1 MKKKRSKL
9 ISMLLTLVMTL
20 SLVPAMGVTA
30 SAADNH
36 PEASNVFVDGGKSFY
51 NNRLYYKKG
60 DQDKNFT
67 GNEGDYIAHYNP
79 ATGTLTLNGYSGG
92 SISVGGVKCSDI
104 TVVLKGTNTINGSL
118 ENAVGGDITVT
129 SSDGGTLSISKT
141 TSGSNPA
148 IGIETG
154 LSGSYTTGNVTIK
167 GNAKVTINMTH
178 NGTSTYE
185 KAYGIFAKEK
195 ITISENASV
204 DITCATPNNTTGG
217 GNCNG
222 LYAAKDVTIDTNGT
236 IKIDVTN
243 AGKDNGYSYG
253 VYHMGA
259 ATLTKVGNM
268 EVQWKKESNNTRY
281 SGGAFTRGATFSD
294 TDHAINEDTT
304 NCYASYRYGTSYY
317 TVTVQNGTLTGT
329 GVKYANG
336 SGKFLAGDMVNIT
349 PATKKG
355 RSGEEIPFKEWT
367 FSDVMLDKSATTAS
381 NSFIVPSKDVT
392 VTATHSPFVGTPTF
406 TPIGTTGTQGTLTFK
421 TVVKADDAY
430 EGFRLVKEGD
440 ENNESSYISIRSDT
454 TSTSSPYEYSHI
466 TSIYNLDKGNYYVV
480 AYLGNQYYLSDLF
493 TVNYTAAPAT
503 KTLKGISVTTAP
515 NKTIYT
521 AGDNFDS
528 TGMVVTAEYSNGDTA
543 EVTSYTVTDGNNLTE
558 GKTSVTIS
566 YTENGETKTCTQ
578 DITVNAA
585 AHTHTWETGWSKD
598 EMQHWHKCTGCD
610 AKKDVANHSGGTA
623 TCTAQAECL
632 VCGVSYGALNPNNHS
647 GTTGDWK
654 TNESQHWKVY
664 NCCNAEAEKA
674 NHVYDN
680 DKDTTCNTCGYVRTI
695 APTKIAVP
703 TAKTGLVYDG
713 NEKIGVEAGEG
724 YTLSGTFK
732 ATGAGDYTATA
743 ALETDYKWN
752 DGTTDDKIISWSI
765 DRAVQE
771 APSGLAGVAPTTA
784 GGSDGKIT
792 GTTADM
798 EYSTDAAFASKFDC
812 ADTETTGLEA
822 GTYYVRYKEKTNY
835 YAGTAA
841 TVTVG
846 EGTPVAT
853 YTLTVNE
860 GTGSGDYAE
869 NVIVTIQANEA
880 ATGKQF
886 KEWTGLDSV
895 EFVDSTSKTS
905 ATAKFKMPAEAV
917 TATATYE
924 DVVIPVEKIAA
935 IPTAKTGL
943 VYDGNEKTGVETG
956 EGYTLS
962 GTFKATDAG
971 DYTATAA
978 LETDYKWNNGT
989 TDDKIISWSIDR
1001 AVQEAPSGLAGV
1013 APTTAGGS
1021 DGKIT
1026 GTTADM
1032 EYSTDAAFAS
1042 KFDCADT
1049 ETTGLEAGTYYVRYK
1064 EKTNYYAG
1072 TAATVTVGEGTP
1084 VATYTLTVNE
1094 GTGSGDYAE
1103 NVIVTI
1109 QANEAATGKQFKEW
1123 TGLDSVEFVDSTS
1136 KTSATAKFKMPAEAV
1151 TATATYEDVVIPP
1164 SHTHTYDGTWKF
1176 DENKHWKECADTS
1189 CDNLTGSVKEEAPHS
1204 FAEVVTPATPT
1215 TDGKKESKCSVCGYV
1230 GKTETINATGYKI
1243 TFDAKGGTLTA
1254 TELHTDRTGKLAS
1267 LPTATRSGYTF
1278 DGWFTAETGGEKV
1291 TTEKTFNANITLYAH
1306 WTAKSGGSSGGGG
1319 GGGGGSATK
1328 YAVTVSSADNGKV
1341 TSDKTSVA
1349 RGNLVTITAKANDG
1363 YVLDTIKVTDKDG
1376 KEIKLTDKSNGK
1388 YTFAM
1393 PASKVEVKA
1402 VFKQTE
1408 SKPDKP
1414 AEEIKTVVVMQV
1426 GSKTMFVN
1434 GKSYEKD
1441 AAPVIINDRTLVPIR
1456 FVTESLGG
1464 EVKWNAETKEV
1475 TLVIDGKEIKMTIGK
1490 NLEKYGVA
1498 PVIISDRTFVPV
1510 RFVADELGAE
1520 TEWDDTTKTVTIT
1533 KTVTEK

>member
-20 SLVPAMGVTA
+20 SLVPTMGVTA

-129 SSDGGTLSISKT
+129 SSDGGTLFISKT

-178 NGTSTYE
+178 NGMSTYE
-185 KAYGIFAKEK
+185 KAYGIFAKEN

-243 AGKDNGYSYG
+243 AGKDKDNGYSYG
-253 VYHMGA
+253 VYHMRT

-268 EVQWKKESNNTRY
+268 EVQWKKEGNSTRY

-381 NSFIVPSKDVT
+381 NAFIVPGKDVT

-528 TGMVVTAEYSNGDTA
+528 TGMVVTAEYNNGDTA

-585 AHTHTWETGWSKD
+585 AHTHTYNPSEWKHDET
-598 EMQHWHKCTGCD
+598 QHWQECTDPACPDSDKG
-610 AKKDVANHSGGTA
+610 
-623 TCTAQAECL
+623 
-632 VCGVSYGALNPNNHS
+632 
-647 GTTGDWK
+647 K
-654 TNESQHWKVY
+654 TNV
-664 NCCNAEAEKA
+664 A

-680 DKDTTCNTCGYVRTI
+680 DKDTICNTCDYERTI
-695 APTKIAVP
+695 APTKIAIP

-732 ATGAGDYTATA
+732 ETDAGDYTATA

-752 DGTTDDKIISWSI
+752 DGTTEPKTISWSI
-765 DRAVQE
+765 DRAIQE

-798 EYSTDAAFASKFDC
+798 EYSTDAAFASKSDC

-869 NVIVTIQANEA
+869 NVIVTIQANAA

-895 EFVDSTSKTS
+895 EFVDGTSKTS
-905 ATAKFKMPAEAV
+905 ATAKFKMPA
-917 TATATYE
+917 
-924 DVVIPVEKIAA
+924 K
-935 IPTAKTGL
+935 
-943 VYDGNEKTGVETG
+943 
-956 EGYTLS
+956 
-962 GTFKATDAG
+962 
-971 DYTATAA
+971 
-978 LETDYKWNNGT
+978 
-989 TDDKIISWSIDR
+989 
-1001 AVQEAPSGLAGV
+1001 
-1013 APTTAGGS
+1013 
-1021 DGKIT
+1021 
-1026 GTTADM
+1026 
-1032 EYSTDAAFAS
+1032 
-1042 KFDCADT
+1042 
-1049 ETTGLEAGTYYVRYK
+1049 
-1064 EKTNYYAG
+1064 
-1072 TAATVTVGEGTP
+1072 
-1084 VATYTLTVNE
+1084 
-1094 GTGSGDYAE
+1094 
-1103 NVIVTI
+1103 
-1109 QANEAATGKQFKEW
+1109 
-1123 TGLDSVEFVDSTS
+1123 
-1136 KTSATAKFKMPAEAV
+1136 AV

-1189 CDNLTGSVKEEAPHS
+1189 CDNLTGSVKEEALHS

-1319 GGGGGSATK
+1319 GGGSSSVTK
-1328 YAVTVSSADNGKV
+1328 YAVAVSPADNGKV
-1341 TSDKTSVA
+1341 TPDKTSAAKGSV
-1349 RGNLVTITAKANDG
+1349 VTITAMANDG
-1363 YVLDTIKVTDKDG
+1363 YALDTIKATDKAG
-1376 KEIKLTDKSNGK
+1376 KEIKLTDKGDGK
-1388 YTFAM
+1388 YTFTM

-1402 VFKQTE
+1402 AFKQTA
-1408 SKPDKP
+1408 SKPGKP
-1414 AEEIKTVVVMQV
+1414 AEEMKTVVVMQV

-1434 GKSYEKD
+1434 GKAYEKD
-1441 AAPVIINDRTLVPIR
+1441 AAPVIMNDRTLVPIR

-1464 EVKWNAETKEV
+1464 KVAWNAETKEV

-1490 NLEKYGVA
+1490 TIEKYGVA
-1498 PVIISDRTFVPV
+1498 PVIIDSRTFVPV
-1510 RFVADELGAE
+1510 RFVADELGATTAWNAE
-1520 TEWDDTTKTVTIT
+1520 TKTVTIT
-1533 KTVTEK
+1533 KAVTPVKTEK

>member
-1 MKKKRSKL
+1 MQRTKSKIL
-9 ISMLLTLVMTL
+9 SILL
-20 SLVPAMGVTA
+20 SLVMLLSLLPTTA
-30 SAADNH
+30 FAASYAKISVNDILLGDNYYLK
-36 PEASNVFVDGGKSFY
+36 SNS
-51 NNRLYYKKG
+51 
-60 DQDKNFT
+60 
-67 GNEGDYIAHYNP
+67 
-79 ATGTLTLNGYSGG
+79 ATGSDYSNTEPSSYVAWYKNGVLTLKGYNGKGIVTQGVAAGELTVKLIG
-92 SISVGGVKCSDI
+92 SNSINNGALESD
-104 TVVLKGTNTINGSL
+104 N
-118 ENAVGGDITVT
+118 GGDITVT
-129 SSDGGTLSISKT
+129 SDSSGTLSISKT

-154 LSGSYTTGNVTIK
+154 LSGSYKTGNVTIK
-167 GNAKVTINMTH
+167 GNAKVTINVTH
-178 NGTSTYE
+178 NGMSTYE
-185 KAYGIFAKEK
+185 KAYGIYAKK
-195 ITISENASV
+195 DITISENASV

-243 AGKDNGYSYG
+243 AGKDKDNGYSYG
-253 VYHMGA
+253 VYHMRT

-268 EVQWKKESNNTRY
+268 EVQWKKEGNSTRY
-281 SGGAFTRGATFSD
+281 SGGAFTKGATFSD

-336 SGKFLAGDMVNIT
+336 SGKFLAGDMVSIKPSGKKSHDNT
-349 PATKKG
+349 P
-355 RSGEEIPFKEWT
+355 IPFKKWT
-367 FSDVMLDKSATTAS
+367 SEGVALAS
-381 NSFIVPSKDVT
+381 PTMPNTSFNVPTNDVT
-392 VTATHSPFVGTPTF
+392 VTATYNPFDGAPVFTRTSDSSGT
-406 TPIGTTGTQGTLTFK
+406 IKFK
-421 TVVKADDAY
+421 TVANPDNSEFFEYVKDGETAY
-430 EGFRLVKEGD
+430 NRPY
-440 ENNESSYISIRSDT
+440 SQPTT
-454 TSTSSPYEYSHI
+454 TSSASPYEYSVSVSTYYAGDI
-466 TSIYNLDKGNYYVV
+466 KNLEAGDYRMAVTLNGER
-480 AYLGNQYYLSDLF
+480 YLSDLF

-503 KTLKGISVTTAP
+503 KTLTGISVTTEP
-515 NKTIYT
+515 DKTIYT

-543 EVTSYTVTDGNNLTE
+543 EVTSYTVTDGNNLSE

-566 YTENGETKTCTQ
+566 YTENGETKNCTQ
-578 DITVNAA
+578 AITVNAA
-585 AHTHTWETGWSKD
+585 AHTHTWETDWSKD

-623 TCTAQAECL
+623 TCTAKAICTACDQA
-632 VCGVSYGALNPNNHS
+632 YGEMNPNNHS

-680 DKDTTCNTCGYVRTI
+680 DKDTTCNTCGYERTI

-713 NEKIGVEAGEG
+713 NEKTGVEAGEG

-732 ATGAGDYTATA
+732 ATDAGDYTATA
-743 ALETDYKWN
+743 IPETDYKWN
-752 DGTTDDKIISWSI
+752 DGTTEPKTISWSI
-765 DRAVQE
+765 DRAAQGT
-771 APSGLAGVAPTTA
+771 PSGLAGVAPTTA

-798 EYSTDAAFASKFDC
+798 EYSKDAAFASKVDC
-812 ADTETTGLEA
+812 ADTETTDLEA

-835 YAGTAA
+835 YAGTAS

-869 NVIVTIQANEA
+869 NVIVTIQADAA

-905 ATAKFKMPAEAV
+905 ATAKFKMPAE
-917 TATATYE
+917 T
-924 DVVIPVEKIAA
+924 
-935 IPTAKTGL
+935 
-943 VYDGNEKTGVETG
+943 
-956 EGYTLS
+956 
-962 GTFKATDAG
+962 
-971 DYTATAA
+971 
-978 LETDYKWNNGT
+978 
-989 TDDKIISWSIDR
+989 
-1001 AVQEAPSGLAGV
+1001 
-1013 APTTAGGS
+1013 
-1021 DGKIT
+1021 
-1026 GTTADM
+1026 
-1032 EYSTDAAFAS
+1032 
-1042 KFDCADT
+1042 
-1049 ETTGLEAGTYYVRYK
+1049 
-1064 EKTNYYAG
+1064 
-1072 TAATVTVGEGTP
+1072 
-1084 VATYTLTVNE
+1084 
-1094 GTGSGDYAE
+1094 
-1103 NVIVTI
+1103 
-1109 QANEAATGKQFKEW
+1109 
-1123 TGLDSVEFVDSTS
+1123 
-1136 KTSATAKFKMPAEAV
+1136 V

-1189 CDNLTGSVKEEAPHS
+1189 CDNLTGSVKEEATHS

-1319 GGGGGSATK
+1319 GGGGATK

-1408 SKPDKP
+1408 SKPGKP
-1414 AEEIKTVVVMQV
+1414 AEEIKTVVVIQV
-1426 GSKTMFVN
+1426 GSKNMFVN

-1510 RFVADELGAE
+1510 RFVADELGATTAWNAE
-1520 TEWDDTTKTVTIT
+1520 TKTVTIT
-1533 KTVTEK
+1533 KAVTPVKTEK

>member
-1 MKKKRSKL
+1 MKKKRNKL
-9 ISMLLTLVMTL
+9 ISILLTLVMTL
-20 SLVPAMGVTA
+20 SLLPTTA
-30 SAADNH
+30 LAADNH

-92 SISVGGVKCSDI
+92 SILVGGVNRSDI
-104 TVVLKGTNTINGSL
+104 TVVLKGTNIINGSL

-129 SSDGGTLSISKT
+129 SSDGGTLSIT
-141 TSGSNPA
+141 RTLSGGNAA

-185 KAYGIFAKEK
+185 KAYGIFAKEN

-243 AGKDNGYSYG
+243 AGKDKDNGYSYG
-253 VYHMGA
+253 VYHMRT

-268 EVQWKKESNNTRY
+268 EVQWKKEGNSTRY

-381 NSFIVPSKDVT
+381 NSFIVPGKDVT

-503 KTLKGISVTTAP
+503 KTLTGISVTTVP

-521 AGDNFDS
+521 AGENFDS

-543 EVTSYTVTDGNNLTE
+543 EVTDYTVTDGNNLSE

-566 YTENGETKTCTQ
+566 YTENGETMTCTQ
-578 DITVNAA
+578 AITVNAA
-585 AHTHTWETGWSKD
+585 AHTHTWETDWSKD

-680 DKDTTCNTCGYVRTI
+680 DKDTICNTCGYVRTI

-713 NEKIGVEAGEG
+713 NEKTGVEAGEG
-724 YTLSGTFK
+724 YTLSGTVK
-732 ATGAGDYTATA
+732 ATDAGDYTATA

-752 DGTTDDKIISWSI
+752 DGTTADKTISWSI
-765 DRAVQE
+765 DRAAQG
-771 APSGLAGVAPTTA
+771 APSGLAGVASTTA

-812 ADTETTGLEA
+812 ADTETTDLEA

-895 EFVDSTSKTS
+895 EFVD
-905 ATAKFKMPAEAV
+905 
-917 TATATYE
+917 
-924 DVVIPVEKIAA
+924 
-935 IPTAKTGL
+935 G
-943 VYDGNEKTGVETG
+943 
-956 EGYTLS
+956 
-962 GTFKATDAG
+962 
-971 DYTATAA
+971 
-978 LETDYKWNNGT
+978 
-989 TDDKIISWSIDR
+989 
-1001 AVQEAPSGLAGV
+1001 
-1013 APTTAGGS
+1013 
-1021 DGKIT
+1021 
-1026 GTTADM
+1026 
-1032 EYSTDAAFAS
+1032 
-1042 KFDCADT
+1042 
-1049 ETTGLEAGTYYVRYK
+1049 
-1064 EKTNYYAG
+1064 
-1072 TAATVTVGEGTP
+1072 
-1084 VATYTLTVNE
+1084 
-1094 GTGSGDYAE
+1094 
-1103 NVIVTI
+1103 
-1109 QANEAATGKQFKEW
+1109 
-1123 TGLDSVEFVDSTS
+1123 TS

-1189 CDNLTGSVKEEAPHS
+1189 CDNLTGSVKEEALHS

-1267 LPTATRSGYTF
+1267 LPNATRSGYTF
-1278 DGWFTAETGGEKV
+1278 DGWFTAKTGGEKV
-1291 TTEKTFNANITLYAH
+1291 TAEKTFNANITLYAH
-1306 WTAKSGGSSGGGG
+1306 WTAKSGGSSGGG

>member
-141 TSGSNPA
+141 TSGSNSA

-154 LSGSYTTGNVTIK
+154 LSASYTTGNVTIK

-185 KAYGIFAKEK
+185 KAYGIFAKEN

-243 AGKDNGYSYG
+243 AGKDKDNGYSYG
-253 VYHMGA
+253 VYHMRT

-268 EVQWKKESNNTRY
+268 EVQWKKEGNSTRY

-336 SGKFLAGDMVNIT
+336 SGKFLAGDMVSIKPSGKKSHDNT
-349 PATKKG
+349 P
-355 RSGEEIPFKEWT
+355 IPFKKWT
-367 FSDVMLDKSATTAS
+367 SEGVALAS
-381 NSFIVPSKDVT
+381 PTMPNTSFNVPTNDVT
-392 VTATHSPFVGTPTF
+392 VTATYNPFDGAPVFTRTSDSSGT
-406 TPIGTTGTQGTLTFK
+406 IKFK
-421 TVVKADDAY
+421 TVANPDNSEFFEYVKDGETAY
-430 EGFRLVKEGD
+430 NRPY
-440 ENNESSYISIRSDT
+440 SQPTT
-454 TSTSSPYEYSHI
+454 TSSASPYEYSVSVSTYYAGDI
-466 TSIYNLDKGNYYVV
+466 KNLEAGDYRMAVTLNGER
-480 AYLGNQYYLSDLF
+480 YLSDLF

-503 KTLKGISVTTAP
+503 KTLTGISVTTAP
-515 NKTIYT
+515 DKTIYT

-528 TGMVVTAEYSNGDTA
+528 TGMVVTAEYNNGDTA
-543 EVTSYTVTDGNNLTE
+543 EVTSYTVTDGNNLAE

-566 YTENGETKTCTQ
+566 YTENGETKNCTQ
-578 DITVNAA
+578 AITVNAA
-585 AHTHTWETGWSKD
+585 AHTHTWETDWSKD

-610 AKKDVANHSGGTA
+610 AKKDVENHSGGTA

-732 ATGAGDYTATA
+732 ETDAGDYTATA

-752 DGTTDDKIISWSI
+752 DGTTEPKTISWSI
-765 DRAVQE
+765 DRAIQE

-798 EYSTDAAFASKFDC
+798 EYSTDAAFALKVDC

-869 NVIVTIQANEA
+869 NVIVTIQANAA

-895 EFVDSTSKTS
+895 EFVDGTSKTS
-905 ATAKFKMPAEAV
+905 ATAKFKMPAKAV

-924 DVVIPVEKIAA
+924 DVV
-935 IPTAKTGL
+935 T
-943 VYDGNEKTGVETG
+943 
-956 EGYTLS
+956 
-962 GTFKATDAG
+962 
-971 DYTATAA
+971 
-978 LETDYKWNNGT
+978 
-989 TDDKIISWSIDR
+989 
-1001 AVQEAPSGLAGV
+1001 
-1013 APTTAGGS
+1013 
-1021 DGKIT
+1021 
-1026 GTTADM
+1026 
-1032 EYSTDAAFAS
+1032 
-1042 KFDCADT
+1042 
-1049 ETTGLEAGTYYVRYK
+1049 
-1064 EKTNYYAG
+1064 
-1072 TAATVTVGEGTP
+1072 
-1084 VATYTLTVNE
+1084 
-1094 GTGSGDYAE
+1094 
-1103 NVIVTI
+1103 
-1109 QANEAATGKQFKEW
+1109 
-1123 TGLDSVEFVDSTS
+1123 
-1136 KTSATAKFKMPAEAV
+1136 
-1151 TATATYEDVVIPP
+1151 PP

-1176 DENKHWKECADTS
+1176 DENQHWKECADTS

-1278 DGWFTAETGGEKV
+1278 DGWFTEETGGEKV
-1291 TTEKTFNANITLYAH
+1291 TTEKTFNADATLYAY
-1306 WTAKSGGSSGGGG
+1306 WTAKSSSSSGGGG
-1319 GGGGGSATK
+1319 GGGSSSVTK
-1328 YAVTVSSADNGKV
+1328 YAVTISSADNGKV
-1341 TSDKTSVA
+1341 TSDKTRAAKDSV
-1349 RGNLVTITAKANDG
+1349 VTITTKANDG
-1363 YVLDTIKVTDKDG
+1363 YVLDTIKATDKAG
-1376 KEIKLTDKSNGK
+1376 KKIKLTDKGDGK
-1388 YTFAM
+1388 YTFTM

-1402 VFKQTE
+1402 AFKQTA
-1408 SKPDKP
+1408 SKPGKP
-1414 AEEIKTVVVMQV
+1414 AEEMKTVVVMQV

-1434 GKSYEKD
+1434 GKAYEKD
-1441 AAPVIINDRTLVPIR
+1441 AAPVIMNDRTLVPIR

-1464 EVKWNAETKEV
+1464 KVAWNAETKEV

-1490 NLEKYGVA
+1490 TIEKYGVA
-1498 PVIISDRTFVPV
+1498 PVIIDSRTFVPV
-1510 RFVADELGAE
+1510 RFVADELGATTAWNAE
-1520 TEWDDTTKTVTIT
+1520 TKTVTIT
-1533 KTVTEK
+1533 KAVTPVKTEK

>member
-141 TSGSNPA
+141 TSGSNSA

-154 LSGSYTTGNVTIK
+154 LSSSYTTGNVTIK

-204 DITCATPNNTTGG
+204 DITCATPNNTTGS

-243 AGKDNGYSYG
+243 AGKDKDNGYSYG
-253 VYHMGA
+253 VYHMGT

-336 SGKFLAGDMVNIT
+336 SGKFLEGDIVSIT

-381 NSFIVPSKDVT
+381 NSFIVPGKDVT

-454 TSTSSPYEYSHI
+454 TSTSSPYEYSCI

-528 TGMVVTAEYSNGDTA
+528 TGMVVTAEYNNGDTA

-585 AHTHTWETGWSKD
+585 AHTHTYNPSEWKHDET
-598 EMQHWHKCTGCD
+598 QHWQECTDPACPDSDKG
-610 AKKDVANHSGGTA
+610 
-623 TCTAQAECL
+623 
-632 VCGVSYGALNPNNHS
+632 
-647 GTTGDWK
+647 K
-654 TNESQHWKVY
+654 TNV
-664 NCCNAEAEKA
+664 A

-680 DKDTTCNTCGYVRTI
+680 DKDTICNTCCYERTI
-695 APTKIAVP
+695 APTKIAIP

-732 ATGAGDYTATA
+732 ETDAGNYTATA

-752 DGTTDDKIISWSI
+752 DGTTEPKTISWSI
-765 DRAVQE
+765 DRAIQE

-798 EYSTDAAFASKFDC
+798 EYSTDAAFASKSDC

-869 NVIVTIQANEA
+869 NVIVTIQANAA
-880 ATGKQF
+880 ATGKRF

-895 EFVDSTSKTS
+895 EFVDGTSKTS
-905 ATAKFKMPAEAV
+905 ATAKFKMPAKAV

-924 DVVIPVEKIAA
+924 DVV
-935 IPTAKTGL
+935 T
-943 VYDGNEKTGVETG
+943 
-956 EGYTLS
+956 
-962 GTFKATDAG
+962 
-971 DYTATAA
+971 
-978 LETDYKWNNGT
+978 
-989 TDDKIISWSIDR
+989 
-1001 AVQEAPSGLAGV
+1001 
-1013 APTTAGGS
+1013 
-1021 DGKIT
+1021 
-1026 GTTADM
+1026 
-1032 EYSTDAAFAS
+1032 
-1042 KFDCADT
+1042 
-1049 ETTGLEAGTYYVRYK
+1049 
-1064 EKTNYYAG
+1064 
-1072 TAATVTVGEGTP
+1072 
-1084 VATYTLTVNE
+1084 
-1094 GTGSGDYAE
+1094 
-1103 NVIVTI
+1103 
-1109 QANEAATGKQFKEW
+1109 
-1123 TGLDSVEFVDSTS
+1123 
-1136 KTSATAKFKMPAEAV
+1136 
-1151 TATATYEDVVIPP
+1151 PP

-1176 DENKHWKECADTS
+1176 DENQHWKECADTS

-1291 TTEKTFNANITLYAH
+1291 TTEKTFNADATLYAY
-1306 WTAKSGGSSGGGG
+1306 WTAKSSSSSGGGG
-1319 GGGGGSATK
+1319 GGSSSVTK
-1328 YAVTVSSADNGKV
+1328 YAVTISSADNGKV
-1341 TSDKTSVA
+1341 TSDKTRAAKDSV
-1349 RGNLVTITAKANDG
+1349 VTITTKANDG
-1363 YVLDTIKVTDKDG
+1363 YVLDTIKATDKAG
-1376 KEIKLTDKSNGK
+1376 KKIKLTDKGDGK
-1388 YTFAM
+1388 YTFTM

-1402 VFKQTE
+1402 AFKQTA
-1408 SKPDKP
+1408 SKPGKP
-1414 AEEIKTVVVMQV
+1414 AEEMKTVVVMQV

-1434 GKSYEKD
+1434 GKAYEKD
-1441 AAPVIINDRTLVPIR
+1441 AAPVIMNDRTLVPIR

-1464 EVKWNAETKEV
+1464 KVAWNAETKEV

-1490 NLEKYGVA
+1490 TIEKYGVA
-1498 PVIISDRTFVPV
+1498 PVIIDSRTFVPV
-1510 RFVADELGAE
+1510 RFVADELGATTAWNAE
-1520 TEWDDTTKTVTIT
+1520 TKTVTIT
-1533 KTVTEK
+1533 KAVTPVKTEK

>member
-1 MKKKRSKL
+1 MKKKRNKL
-9 ISMLLTLVMTL
+9 ISILLTLVMTL
-20 SLVPAMGVTA
+20 SLLPTTA
-30 SAADNH
+30 LAADNH

-92 SISVGGVKCSDI
+92 SILVGGVNRSDI
-104 TVVLKGTNTINGSL
+104 TVVLKGTNIINGSL

-129 SSDGGTLSISKT
+129 SSDGGTLSIT
-141 TSGSNPA
+141 RTLSGGNAA

-185 KAYGIFAKEK
+185 KAYGIFAKEN

-253 VYHMGA
+253 VYHMRT

-268 EVQWKKESNNTRY
+268 EVQWKKEGNSTRY

-381 NSFIVPSKDVT
+381 NSFIVPGKDVT

-503 KTLKGISVTTAP
+503 KTLTGISVTTVP

-521 AGDNFDS
+521 AGENFDS

-543 EVTSYTVTDGNNLTE
+543 EVTDYTVTDGNNLSE

-566 YTENGETKTCTQ
+566 YTENGETMTCTQ
-578 DITVNAA
+578 AITVNAA
-585 AHTHTWETGWSKD
+585 AHTHTWETDWSKD

-680 DKDTTCNTCGYVRTI
+680 DKDTICNTCGYVRTI

-713 NEKIGVEAGEG
+713 NEKTGVEAGEG
-724 YTLSGTFK
+724 YTLSGTVK
-732 ATGAGDYTATA
+732 ATDAGDYTATA

-752 DGTTDDKIISWSI
+752 DGTTADKTISWSI
-765 DRAVQE
+765 DRAAQG

-812 ADTETTGLEA
+812 ADTETTDLEA

-917 TATATYE
+917 TATE
-924 DVVIPVEKIAA
+924 
-935 IPTAKTGL
+935 
-943 VYDGNEKTGVETG
+943 
-956 EGYTLS
+956 
-962 GTFKATDAG
+962 
-971 DYTATAA
+971 
-978 LETDYKWNNGT
+978 
-989 TDDKIISWSIDR
+989 
-1001 AVQEAPSGLAGV
+1001 
-1013 APTTAGGS
+1013 
-1021 DGKIT
+1021 
-1026 GTTADM
+1026 
-1032 EYSTDAAFAS
+1032 
-1042 KFDCADT
+1042 
-1049 ETTGLEAGTYYVRYK
+1049 
-1064 EKTNYYAG
+1064 
-1072 TAATVTVGEGTP
+1072 
-1084 VATYTLTVNE
+1084 
-1094 GTGSGDYAE
+1094 
-1103 NVIVTI
+1103 
-1109 QANEAATGKQFKEW
+1109 
-1123 TGLDSVEFVDSTS
+1123 
-1136 KTSATAKFKMPAEAV
+1136 
-1151 TATATYEDVVIPP
+1151 TYEDVVIPP

-1189 CDNLTGSVKEEAPHS
+1189 CDNLAGSVKEEAPHS

-1215 TDGKKESKCSVCGYV
+1215 TEGKKESKCSVCGYV

-1267 LPTATRSGYTF
+1267 LPNATRSGYTF

-1291 TTEKTFNANITLYAH
+1291 TTEKIFNANITLYAH
-1306 WTAKSGGSSGGGG
+1306 WTAKSGGSSGGG

-1402 VFKQTE
+1402 VFKHTE
-1408 SKPDKP
+1408 SKPDKS
-1414 AEEIKTVVVMQV
+1414 AEKIKTVVVMQV

-1498 PVIISDRTFVPV
+1498 PVIISDRTFVPA